1 MAFVEGKLRGFLH
14 LTKGKFARNG
24 VGILRKNEGKSL
36 RETWAEVCAINGGEK
51 RLRRSGRDFA
61 RLRAKIHLSLYL

>member
-1 MAFVEGKLRGFLH
+1 MAFMKGKLRGFLH
-14 LTKGKFARNG
+14 LTKGDFARNG

-36 RETWAEVCAINGGEK
+36 RETWAEFYALNGGEK
-51 RLRRSGRDFA
+51 RLRSSGREFA